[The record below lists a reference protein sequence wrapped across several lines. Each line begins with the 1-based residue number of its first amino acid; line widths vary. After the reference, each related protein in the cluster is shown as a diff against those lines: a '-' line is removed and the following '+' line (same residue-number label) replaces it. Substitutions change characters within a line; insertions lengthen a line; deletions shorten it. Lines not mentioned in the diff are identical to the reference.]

1 MAPRPRQRG
10 AWMGRSLA
18 SDGGVIE
25 RDNFLSYRKP
35 ILWKFFRKMASG
47 GSVGGSSIV
56 TVIAPAPDAHPTGTR
71 LLI

>member
-1 MAPRPRQRG
+1 MAPRPRQRW

-25 RDNFLSYRKP
+25 RDNFLSYDNSMEV
-35 ILWKFFRKMASG
+35 FCKMASG